1 MSVMLNFMVF
11 SHRCKLMLV
20 CLVDLSVLADA
31 VCCRYAESCVDLKT
45 SFMLLISIL
54 AMQN

>member
-20 CLVDLSVLADA
+20 CLVDLSVLA
-31 VCCRYAESCVDLKT
+31 VVVIVGRLEVK
-45 SFMLLISIL
+45 I
-54 AMQN
+54 